1 MEKDKLIESLL
12 QKVEELSK
20 KLIALELENSQLKAR
35 LAKYET
41 PKNSNNSS
49 IPPSKDENRPK
60 RKSLRIKT
68 GRKPGGQ
75 TGRKGNTLKMV
86 EIPDVTEEHIPDYC
100 NCCGNDLSS
109 LPHQYAGSRQ
119 VFDIPEIKIKV
130 TEHKVYKKV
139 CPCGCETKSDY
150 PSQANAPVSYGNNI
164 ESLIGYFHTRQYLP
178 FKRMQEMFN
187 TVFNIPISEGGIH

>member
-35 LAKYET
+35 LTKYET

-75 TGRKGNTLKMV
+75 T
-86 EIPDVTEEHIPDYC
+86 EEKAI
-100 NCCGNDLSS
+100 L
-109 LPHQYAGSRQ
+109 
-119 VFDIPEIKIKV
+119 
-130 TEHKVYKKV
+130 
-139 CPCGCETKSDY
+139 
-150 PSQANAPVSYGNNI
+150 
-164 ESLIGYFHTRQYLP
+164 
-178 FKRMQEMFN
+178 
-187 TVFNIPISEGGIH
+187 